1 LIVTATLVSCSTA
14 HITKVTS
21 TCFFHLRRLR
31 KLSRILDIDDRKRLV
46 CALVLT
52 RVDCCNSALAG
63 LSDSALAMLQRVLHA
78 AARFV
83 LGLQPRYHVTAAPQT
98 LYWLPVRQ
106 HITYKLCVLMHGVA
120 FGYAPTC
127 LLDATVPLSALPGR
141 AHLRSADS
149 ACFDVP

>member
-1 LIVTATLVSCSTA
+1 MDTTIHLGQANIKPTDCVRAFGVLLDSSLSMRE

-52 RVDCCNSALAG
+52 RIDYCNSALAG
-63 LSDSALAMLQRVLHA
+63 LSDSALAPLQRVLHA

-83 LGLQPRYHVTAAPQT
+83 LGLQPRDHVSAALQT
-98 LYWLPVRQ
+98 LHWLPVRQ
-106 HITYKLCVLMHGVA
+106 RITYKLCVVMHGIA
-120 FGYAPTC
+120 FGYAPTY
-127 LLDATVPLSALPGR
+127 LLDATV
-141 AHLRSADS
+141 
-149 ACFDVP
+149 